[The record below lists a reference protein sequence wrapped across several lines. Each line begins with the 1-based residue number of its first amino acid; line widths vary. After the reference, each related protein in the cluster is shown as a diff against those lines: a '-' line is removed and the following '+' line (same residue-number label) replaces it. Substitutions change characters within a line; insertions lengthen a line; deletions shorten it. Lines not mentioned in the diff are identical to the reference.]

1 MVVSPTPGGSGFSE
15 FIFNQYLSEFIP
27 LAGVVP
33 LIILLWRLLTYYNYL
48 FVGALIV
55 PRWIKKSFGRK
66 AEDK

>member
-15 FIFNQYLSEFIP
+15 LIFKQYLSEFIP
-27 LAGVVP
+27 IAAAVP

-55 PRWIKKSFGRK
+55 PRWVKKSFGTK
-66 AEDK
+66 KTN